1 VATELI
7 GHVRPFFAPISALLI
22 LGLSFGQ
29 RSRRAIENAF
39 GVALGI
45 FIADL
50 LVNVIGG
57 GTWQL
62 LVIVPLAMSVAV
74 LLGAPPQ
81 VVTQTGVSAV
91 LVVVFEQPEGFSF
104 ARSVDVLVGGASA
117 LLISFV
123 VLPVDPVVLVR
134 RGAGPVVAE
143 LAGTLEDVAAA
154 LQASSRDQAVLALR
168 RARELDPLAAAFADA
183 LAAGRET
190 ALAALPRRRALT
202 EMETFAEAG
211 AQLDL
216 AVRNARVIARGALR
230 GIEVGDHIPPEAC
243 VAVRELAEAV
253 RALGPWLEGSGD
265 PAAVRDT
272 AVRAAERANLVLETT
287 ANLSVS
293 LIVGSVRAAA
303 VDLIRGTGLSRED
316 ALALVRRTSPPS

>member
-1 VATELI
+1 MATELV
-7 GHVRPFFAPISALLI
+7 GHAQPFFAPISALLV

-29 RSRRAIENAF
+29 RGRRAVENAA

-45 FIADL
+45 FVGDL

-62 LVIVPLAMSVAV
+62 LVIVPLAMSAAV

-91 LVVVFEQPEGFSF
+91 LVVVLEQPEGFSF
-104 ARSVDVLVGGASA
+104 ARSVDVLVGGGAA

-123 VLPVDPVVLVR
+123 VLPVNPVVLVR
-134 RGAGPVVAE
+134 REAGPVVAE

-154 LQASSRDQAVLALR
+154 LAAGSRDQAVLALR
-168 RARELDPLAAAFADA
+168 RARELDPLAHAFADA

-190 ALAALPRRRALT
+190 AVAALPRRRALT
-202 EMETFAEAG
+202 EMETFAAAG

-216 AVRNARVIARGALR
+216 AVRNARVIARAALR
-230 GIEVGDHIPPEAC
+230 GVEVGDHIPPDAC
-243 VAVRELAEAV
+243 TAVAELGEAV

-265 PAAVRDT
+265 PEVVRTT
-272 AVRAAERANLVLETT
+272 AVRAAERANAVLETT

-303 VDLIRGTGLSRED
+303 VDLIRGTGLSRDD
-316 ALALVRRTSPPS
+316 ALALVRGT